1 MGMMECP
8 KHGPQF
14 LSTGF
19 ILGIK
24 KRAYCPECL
33 SEEKYYA
40 AKNAGRRL
48 PFVGYE
54 HTLDWRH
61 LTEVERLEK
70 ALRSQYQFRRS
81 EQPHGFRQGADAL
94 IVLPGCFTEPL
105 IIIIYYVV
113 LANEQDYLLTI
124 IDRFFLGSAYPQRK
138 IRFYEA
144 ERWHEEVR
152 GNTHSYQSLEGELLR
167 EVIVA

>member
-8 KHGPQF
+8 KHGPHG

-19 ILGIK
+19 VLGLT
-24 KRAYCPECL
+24 KRVHCPECL
-33 SEEKYYA
+33 REEKYYT

-54 HTLDWRH
+54 CTLDWQH
-61 LTEVERLEK
+61 IAEIERLGEV
-70 ALRSQYQFRRS
+70 LRSQYQFRKS
-81 EQPHGFRQGADAL
+81 ESPFKFSGAADTL
-94 IVLPGCFTEPL
+94 IVLPGRFTEPL
-105 IIIIYYVV
+105 TIIIYYVV
-113 LANEQDYLLTI
+113 LADEQDYLLTI
-124 IDRFFLGSAYPQRK
+124 IDRFFLESAYPQRK

-152 GNTHSYQSLEGELLR
+152 GNTHSYQSLEGVLLR
-167 EVIVA
+167 EVVVA